1 MIVIFVKDIFF
12 ILVQYPTSTLRI
24 LCWFS
29 SITQTVHTV
38 LRGKVQFY
46 SKIALQIAFNIFFGG
61 GGKRN
66 KNFKTSIF
74 TYIFSEMCLE
84 QALTIHALLK
94 EKMCPYKQLEA
105 TNGMSTLGHRNVS
118 YVVLQILC
126 TLLLIQKTIL
136 INKICLHHQQVLCVT
151 FELLYNWMRRLSN
164 NRFIESSL

>member
-1 MIVIFVKDIFF
+1 M
-12 ILVQYPTSTLRI
+12 
-24 LCWFS
+24 
-29 SITQTVHTV
+29 HTV

-46 SKIALQIAFNIFFGG
+46 SKIALQIAFNIFFW

-66 KNFKTSIF
+66 KNFKKSIF

-118 YVVLQILC
+118 YVVL
-126 TLLLIQKTIL
+126 
-136 INKICLHHQQVLCVT
+136 
-151 FELLYNWMRRLSN
+151 
-164 NRFIESSL
+164 